1 LNPLLGFWNRP
12 RTRALVYQT
21 VLVVALVALVL
32 STAQT
37 VLDNVHRAG
46 IKTGFGF
53 LGEEAGFAINQSLI
67 PYGHESSYGRAIMVC
82 FLNTLLLAAMTIVS
96 CTVLG
101 LVLALF
107 RMSSNW
113 LLSKL
118 AEGYV
123 ELFRNVPLL
132 LQLFFWYN
140 AALRALPGK
149 RESINF
155 FGVAYLNIE
164 GLFVPVPVYHPGTV
178 AVLVS
183 LALAF
188 ILAIGV
194 HIWAARRQVRTGQPF
209 PSLWVGLG
217 LVVGVPF
224 LVAAALGF
232 PITWDV
238 PHFERFNFVG
248 GSEVQP
254 ELVAMLLGLT
264 LYNTAFVGEI
274 IRAGIQSV
282 NKGQREAARSIGMR
296 ETAIYTKIVI
306 PQARRLIIPPLTNQ
320 YLNLTK
326 ATALAAALGYP
337 ELFWALGGAIQ
348 SQTGQVLEIQVLTL
362 GTYLVITAAIAGMM
376 AWYNHRIQLVER

>member
-1 LNPLLGFWNRP
+1 LSLLSRWWNRP
-12 RTRALVYQT
+12 GARALVYQT
-21 VLVVALVALVL
+21 ALVVALVALLV

-37 VLDNVHRAG
+37 VMDNVHRAG

-67 PYGHESSYGRAIMVC
+67 PYAHESSYGRAILVC
-82 FLNTLLLAAMTIVS
+82 FLNTLLLSALTIVA
-96 CTVLG
+96 CTVFG

-149 RESINF
+149 RESIDF

-164 GLFVPVPVYHPGTV
+164 GLFVPVPVFHEGSSRVLIVVLIMAV
-178 AVLVS
+178 AAV
-183 LALAF
+183 
-188 ILAIGV
+188 IL
-194 HIWAARRQVRTGQPF
+194 HFWAARRQVRTGQPF
-209 PSLWVGLG
+209 PSFRVGLG
-217 LVVGVPF
+217 LIVVVPA
-224 LVAAALGF
+224 LVATMFGF
-232 PITWDV
+232 PVTWDV

-248 GSEVQP
+248 GTEVQP
-254 ELVAMLLGLT
+254 EFVAMMLGLT

-296 ETAIYTKIVI
+296 ERAIYTKIII

-326 ATALAAALGYP
+326 ATALASAIGYP

-348 SQTGQVLEIQVLTL
+348 AQTGQVLEIQVLTL
-362 GTYLVITAAIAGMM
+362 GTYLAITLGIAGLM
-376 AWYNHRIQLVER
+376 AWYNYRIRLVEQ

>member
-1 LNPLLGFWNRP
+1 
-12 RTRALVYQT
+12 
-21 VLVVALVALVL
+21 
-32 STAQT
+32 
-37 VLDNVHRAG
+37 
-46 IKTGFGF
+46 
-53 LGEEAGFAINQSLI
+53 LI
-67 PYGHESSYGRAIMVC
+67 PYAHESSYARAILVC
-82 FLNTLLLAAMTIVS
+82 FLNTLLLSALAIVA

-149 RESINF
+149 RESISF

-164 GLFVPVPVYHPGTV
+164 GLFVPVPVFHEGSG
-178 AVLVS
+178 AVLIALL
-183 LALAF
+183 LAVMAAVVLHF
-188 ILAIGV
+188 
-194 HIWAARRQVRTGQPF
+194 WAARRQVRTGQPF

-217 LVVGVPF
+217 IIILVPCI
-224 LVAAALGF
+224 VAAVLGF
-232 PITWDV
+232 PVTWDV
-238 PHFERFNFVG
+238 PHFQRFNFAG
-248 GSEVQP
+248 GTAVQP
-254 ELVAMLLGLT
+254 EFVAMLLGLT
-264 LYNTAFVGEI
+264 LYNTAFVSEI

-296 ETAIYTKIVI
+296 ESAIYTKIVI
-306 PQARRLIIPPLTNQ
+306 PQARRLIVPPLTNQ

-326 ATALAAALGYP
+326 ATALASALGYP
-337 ELFWALGGAIQ
+337 ELFWALNGAIQ
-348 SQTGQVLEIQVLTL
+348 AQTGQVLEIQVLTL
-362 GTYLVITAAIAGMM
+362 GTYLVITLAIAGLM
-376 AWYNHRIQLVER
+376 AWYNHHVRLAGQ